1 MTPAHAEG
9 PPTPAEATPECPAT
23 PAEAPQPVETAE
35 VEEPVFEET
44 WNAQTQQWEMMEE
57 EKVWSLDEIHNF
69 CKAQQ
74 RAQQEQMLD
83 HEAPQPALEE
93 EKVDKSWAQPEM
105 KADAW
110 DDQHENW
117 WQKEG
122 AWEQYSKDAAEV
134 VEAVLFIAMK
144 GSFGIDDI

>member
-1 MTPAHAEG
+1 
-9 PPTPAEATPECPAT
+9 
-23 PAEAPQPVETAE
+23 
-35 VEEPVFEET
+35 
-44 WNAQTQQWEMMEE
+44 MMEE